1 MSEMISVASGFQY
14 SVNIAYDLNDE
25 DKIKNFIPT
34 GSALQ
39 LLEDILRSTEPP
51 STERARILIGAYG
64 KGKSHIVLVI
74 LSLLMK
80 KNVTLFE
87 RILAKSAGTAL
98 YQRILNY
105 YEGDDKILPI
115 VVTGSN
121 ASLTQSFLMALQR
134 ALSENDLL
142 DLLPDTNYR
151 AAISTIQRWEC
162 DFPETYR
169 KFSEQISAPMEQFID
184 RLQNFDVCTYE
195 EFERIYPNLTAGGV
209 FNPFLGFDVVE
220 LYEQIS

>member
-39 LLEDILRSTEPP
+39 LLEDILRSTEPS

-121 ASLTQSFLMALQR
+121 ASLTQSCLMALHR
-134 ALSENDLL
+134 AD
-142 DLLPDTNYR
+142 
-151 AAISTIQRWEC
+151 
-162 DFPETYR
+162 
-169 KFSEQISAPMEQFID
+169 
-184 RLQNFDVCTYE
+184 
-195 EFERIYPNLTAGGV
+195 
-209 FNPFLGFDVVE
+209 
-220 LYEQIS
+220 